1 MVYRQI
7 ELNLQEL
14 KGENTKLDYQAGWNL
29 SWDLS
34 LCMNNC
40 VSWIFWV
47 YSTVYRFKYLWTK
60 LHIFEEG
67 KDAMESSGKKTKQE
81 FLWHIKVRV
90 NISELSVATI
100 FLITIER
107 E

>member
-40 VSWIFWV
+40 VS
-47 YSTVYRFKYLWTK
+47 
-60 LHIFEEG
+60 
-67 KDAMESSGKKTKQE
+67 
-81 FLWHIKVRV
+81 
-90 NISELSVATI
+90 
-100 FLITIER
+100 
-107 E
+107 